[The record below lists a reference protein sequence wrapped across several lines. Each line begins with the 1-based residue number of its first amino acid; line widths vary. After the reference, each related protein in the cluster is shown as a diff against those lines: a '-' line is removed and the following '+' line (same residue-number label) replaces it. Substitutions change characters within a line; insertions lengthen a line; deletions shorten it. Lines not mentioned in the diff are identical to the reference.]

1 MSQTKKSYKKNTDAE
16 STYTFLLIPVLQCT
30 SWIMWFNASSSNPS
44 VWNLELKIHLKNLLI
59 FVIWFLFNSLVNSDK
74 LLALQ
79 TLTPMATW
87 ETQPHYQL
95 RISSC
100 LLYNASSS
108 SSNPLKILNIFF
120 PTSRTPINH
129 KFQSAGRKTPEL
141 EYYYRSITEQ
151 QYTEFWDNY
160 ICTYIFI
167 NSVHHNVPSS
177 LFLVQPSSQAQLQLQ
192 QVHQA
197 FRQAWYLGLH
207 L

>member
-1 MSQTKKSYKKNTDAE
+1 MHPA
-16 STYTFLLIPVLQCT
+16 
-30 SWIMWFNASSSNPS
+30 SNPS
-44 VWNLELKIHLKNLLI
+44 VWNLELKIYLKNLLI
-59 FVIWFLFNSLVNSDK
+59 FVIWVLFNSLGNSDK

-79 TLTPMATW
+79 TPTPMATW

-108 SSNPLKILNIFF
+108 SSNPLKNIYIYIF

-129 KFQSAGRKTPEL
+129 NFQSAGRKTPEL
-141 EYYYRSITEQ
+141 EYYYRSITKQ

-177 LFLVQPSSQAQLQLQ
+177 LFLVASERPHPQFCYQKNNASYWSFAMYRSRQSLGTNKIFQTSS
-192 QVHQA
+192 
-197 FRQAWYLGLH
+197 
-207 L
+207 